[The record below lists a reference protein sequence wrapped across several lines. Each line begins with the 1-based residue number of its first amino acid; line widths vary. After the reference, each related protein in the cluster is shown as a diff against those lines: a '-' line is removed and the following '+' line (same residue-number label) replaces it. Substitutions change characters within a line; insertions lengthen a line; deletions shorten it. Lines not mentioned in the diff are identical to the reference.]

1 MRFHSSKVLNDS
13 ELEAIANASSNAAFI
28 SAMNKIR
35 KSYNEPDIPSAAAQ
49 SEVEPT
55 SMSDIEDMMRD
66 ERYGSD
72 PAFTQ
77 KVERMVYEM
86 NGEQYP

>member
-1 MRFHSSKVLNDS
+1 
-13 ELEAIANASSNAAFI
+13 
-28 SAMNKIR
+28 
-35 KSYNEPDIPSAAAQ
+35 
-49 SEVEPT
+49 
-55 SMSDIEDMMRD
+55 MSDIEDMMRD